1 MLAVGSSSQTQ
12 GPQGFAGREHFGRS
26 VLVCPLPRSLLAKGT
41 TGGPPAES
49 ILAGVFWASPS
60 TVPFGK
66 RDHKGS
72 AGREPCGKVFKKCF
86 KFLNTLQQ
94 SVQKFVVNVWTP
106 CSKVFK
112 QMWLIEH
119 CAANCS
125 NIVVI
130 FWTLCGKVFKILWL
144 IFEHFA
150 AKCSKIVVDFWTFKK
165 CGSFLNTLP
174 HGVQKL
180 VVVLSM

>member
-1 MLAVGSSSQTQ
+1 MNVYMKLY
-12 GPQGFAGREHFGRS
+12 
-26 VLVCPLPRSLLAKGT
+26 
-41 TGGPPAES
+41 ES
-49 ILAGVFWASPS
+49 IWMYTVYVNILKYMNIYYVYYVVYYVAGVFWASPS

-86 KFLNTLQQ
+86 NFLNTLQQ

-112 QMWLIEH
+112 KLWLIEH
-119 CAANCS
+119 FAANCS
-125 NIVVI
+125 NIVVM
-130 FWTLCGKVFKILWL
+130 FWTLCGKVFKNLWL
-144 IFEHFA
+144 IFENFA